1 MPTFVYILAYW
12 LIRFVVSAVRSF
24 VQASVVRKGGPQVIT
39 LNLQF
44 ARTVTRNTLCTR
56 CVFSHIVDGYEP
68 QERIVFCGFAFPLR
82 EVPFAVKEC
91 TDLRSARP
99 VGMEVL
105 KLEET

>member
-44 ARTVTRNTLCTR
+44 ARTVAKHSLHSLRLLAHRGRLRAAGANRVLR
-56 CVFSHIVDGYEP
+56 L
-68 QERIVFCGFAFPLR
+68 RFPVAR
-82 EVPFAVKEC
+82 GPF
-91 TDLRSARP
+91 RS
-99 VGMEVL
+99 
-105 KLEET
+105 